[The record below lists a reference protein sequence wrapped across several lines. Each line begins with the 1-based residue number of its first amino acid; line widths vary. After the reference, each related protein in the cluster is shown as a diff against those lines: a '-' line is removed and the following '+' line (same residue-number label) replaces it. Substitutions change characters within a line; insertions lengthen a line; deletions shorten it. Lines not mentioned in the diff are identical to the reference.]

1 MTKNAPFT
9 TELQK
14 KIDTL
19 KARRKPIQMGNIHFD
34 SALLLAPMSSIC
46 NAPFRLLMEDLGAG
60 GTVSELISCH
70 GINYKNVRTTDMLKI
85 DSREKNI
92 GLQLFGEGAEA
103 MANAAKVAEEY
114 NPKFIDINMGCPVKK
129 VVGTGAGSSLLKD
142 TSALP
147 VFFSTIKKAIK
158 VPLTIKIRL
167 GWDHDS
173 INAMEVIHIAREE
186 GVEFVA
192 VHGRTRSQQYTGNAN
207 WDYLEELGK
216 KAPLDI
222 IGNGDLHTATLV
234 KARMSQTNCQALMLG
249 RGPLR
254 NPFLFLEP
262 YIEEGD
268 DIFFTPQDHLEVIK
282 KLIEYS
288 AEYAHSD
295 HTLLISVRKHL
306 IWMAAGYNNV
316 SYFRD
321 VIFKTPDLSE
331 TIKISEDFFLSL
343 KDQCQLVLSFVKIQE
358 YTVKLE
364 LIQIFQY
371 QIQEKV

>member
-1 MTKNAPFT
+1 MTKNAPFSP
-9 TELQK
+9 ELQK
-14 KIDTL
+14 KIDVL
-19 KARRKPIQMGNIHFD
+19 KARRTPIQMGSLSFD
-34 SALLLAPMSSIC
+34 SPLLLAPMSSIC
-46 NAPFRLLMEDLGAG
+46 TAPFRLLMEDLGAG
-60 GTVSELISCH
+60 GTVSELISIH
-70 GINYKNVRTTDMLKI
+70 GINYKNVRTVDMLKV
-85 DSREKNI
+85 DSREKNM

-103 MANAAKVAEEY
+103 FAEAAKVAEEF

-142 TSALP
+142 PSALP
-147 VFFSTIKKAIK
+147 PLFSAVKKAIK

-173 INAMEVIHIAREE
+173 INALEVIHIAKEE
-186 GVEFVA
+186 GIEFVA
-192 VHGRTRSQQYTGNAN
+192 VHGRTRAQQYTGNAN
-207 WDYLEELGK
+207 WDHLEFLGE

-234 KARMSQTNCQALMLG
+234 KNRMKTTKCQALMLG

-262 YIEEGD
+262 YMTEAD
-268 DIFFTPQDHLEVIK
+268 DIFFTPQDHLEVIN

-288 AEYAHSD
+288 VPYAHSD
-295 HTLLISVRKHL
+295 HTLLVSIRKHL

-321 VIFKTPDLSE
+321 MIFKTPDLKD
-331 TIKISEDFFLSL
+331 TMKISEDFFLSL
-343 KDQCQLVLSFVKIQE
+343 KDQRKRLQDHDSFM
-358 YTVKLE
+358 TSGHG
-364 LIQIFQY
+364 
-371 QIQEKV
+371 

>member
-9 TELQK
+9 PELQK

-19 KARRKPIQMGNIHFD
+19 KARRTPIQMGSLHFD
-34 SALLLAPMSSIC
+34 SPLLLAPMSSIGT
-46 NAPFRLLMEDLGAG
+46 APFRLLMEDLGAG

-70 GINYKNVRTTDMLKI
+70 GINYKNVRTTEMLKV
-85 DSREKNI
+85 DPREKNI

-103 MANAAKVAEEY
+103 MAEAAKVAESF

-142 TSALP
+142 PSTLP
-147 VFFSTIKKAIK
+147 HFFSTIKKAIK
-158 VPLTIKIRL
+158 LPLTIKIRT

-173 INAMEVIHIAREE
+173 INALEIIHIAKEE
-186 GVEFVA
+186 GIEFVA
-192 VHGRTRSQQYTGNAN
+192 VHGRTRAQQYTGNAN
-207 WDYLEELGK
+207 WEYLEHLGAK
-216 KAPLDI
+216 SPLDI
-222 IGNGDLHTATLV
+222 IGNGDLHTVNFV
-234 KARMSQTNCQALMLG
+234 KEKMKTTKCSALMLG

-262 YIEEGD
+262 YMLESD
-268 DIFFTPQDHLEVIK
+268 DIFFTPEDHLEVIK

-288 AEYAHSD
+288 HDYAHSD
-295 HTLLISVRKHL
+295 HTLLVSIRKHL

-321 VIFKTPDLSE
+321 MIFKTPDLNE
-331 TIKISEDFFLSL
+331 TIKISEDFFNSL
-343 KDQCQLVLSFVKIQE
+343 KDQRKRLQDHDSFM
-358 YTVKLE
+358 TSGHG
-364 LIQIFQY
+364 
-371 QIQEKV
+371 

>member
-9 TELQK
+9 PELQK
-14 KIDTL
+14 KIDIL
-19 KARRKPIQMGNIHFD
+19 KARRKPIHMGSLTFE
-34 SALLLAPMSSIC
+34 SPLLLAPMSSIC
-46 NAPFRLLMEDLGAG
+46 TAPFRLLMEDLGAG

-70 GINYKNVRTTDMLKI
+70 GINYKNVRTTEMLKI
-85 DSREKNI
+85 DPREKNI

-103 MANAAKVAEEY
+103 MAQAARVAEEFG
-114 NPKFIDINMGCPVKK
+114 PKFIDINMGCPVKK

-142 TSALP
+142 PSALP

-158 VPLTIKIRL
+158 VPLTIKIRT

-173 INAMEVIHIAREE
+173 INALEVIHIAKEE

-192 VHGRTRSQQYTGNAN
+192 VHGRTRAQQYTGHAN
-207 WDYLEELGK
+207 WDYLEHLGQK
-216 KAPLDI
+216 SPLDI
-222 IGNGDLHTATLV
+222 IGNGDLHTASLV
-234 KARMSQTNCQALMLG
+234 KAKMNSTHCQALMLG

-262 YIEEGD
+262 YLLDSD
-268 DIFFTPQDHLEVIK
+268 DIFFTPEDHLEVIK

-288 AEYAHSD
+288 RDYAHSD

-321 VIFKTPDLSE
+321 MIFKTPDLND
-331 TIKISEDFFLSL
+331 TIKVSEDFFNSL
-343 KDQCQLVLSFVKIQE
+343 TDQRKRLQDHDSFM
-358 YTVKLE
+358 TSGHG
-364 LIQIFQY
+364 
-371 QIQEKV
+371 

>member
-1 MTKNAPFT
+1 MTKNAPFSP
-9 TELQK
+9 ELQK
-14 KIDTL
+14 KIDVL
-19 KARRKPIQMGNIHFD
+19 KARRTPIQMGSLSFD
-34 SALLLAPMSSIC
+34 SPLLLAPMSSIC
-46 NAPFRLLMEDLGAG
+46 TAPFRLLMEDLGAG
-60 GTVSELISCH
+60 GTVSELISIH
-70 GINYKNVRTTDMLKI
+70 GINYKNVRTVDMLKV
-85 DSREKNI
+85 DPREKNM

-103 MANAAKVAEEY
+103 FAEAAKVAEEF

-142 TSALP
+142 PSALP
-147 VFFSTIKKAIK
+147 PLFSAVKKAIK

-173 INAMEVIHIAREE
+173 INALEVIHIAKEE
-186 GVEFVA
+186 GIEFVA
-192 VHGRTRSQQYTGNAN
+192 VHGRTRAQQYTGNAN
-207 WDYLEELGK
+207 WDHLEFLGE

-222 IGNGDLHTATLV
+222 IGNGDLHTSTLV
-234 KARMSQTNCQALMLG
+234 KNRMKTTKCQALMLG

-262 YIEEGD
+262 YMTEAD

-288 AEYAHSD
+288 VPYAHSD
-295 HTLLISVRKHL
+295 HTLLVSIRKHL

-321 VIFKTPDLSE
+321 VIFKTPDLKD
-331 TIKISEDFFLSL
+331 TMKISEDFFLSL
-343 KDQCQLVLSFVKIQE
+343 KDQRKRLQDHDSFM
-358 YTVKLE
+358 TSGHG
-364 LIQIFQY
+364 
-371 QIQEKV
+371 

>member
-1 MTKNAPFT
+1 MTKNAPFSP
-9 TELQK
+9 ELQK
-14 KIDTL
+14 KIDVL
-19 KARRKPIQMGNIHFD
+19 KARRTPIQMGSLSFD
-34 SALLLAPMSSIC
+34 SPLLLAPMSSIC
-46 NAPFRLLMEDLGAG
+46 TAPFRLLMEDLGAG
-60 GTVSELISCH
+60 GTVSELISIH
-70 GINYKNVRTTDMLKI
+70 GINYKNVRTIDMLKV
-85 DSREKNI
+85 DSREKNM

-103 MANAAKVAEEY
+103 FAEAAKVAEEF

-142 TSALP
+142 PSALP
-147 VFFSTIKKAIK
+147 PLFSAVKKAIK

-173 INAMEVIHIAREE
+173 INALEVIHIAKEE
-186 GVEFVA
+186 GIEFVA
-192 VHGRTRSQQYTGNAN
+192 VHGRTRAQQYTGNAN
-207 WDYLEELGK
+207 WDHLEFLGE

-234 KARMSQTNCQALMLG
+234 KNRMKTTKCQALMLG

-262 YIEEGD
+262 YMTEAD
-268 DIFFTPQDHLEVIK
+268 DIFFTPQDHLEVIN

-288 AEYAHSD
+288 VPYAHSD
-295 HTLLISVRKHL
+295 HTLLVSIRKHL

-321 VIFKTPDLSE
+321 MIFKTPDLKD

-343 KDQCQLVLSFVKIQE
+343 KDQRKRLQDHDSFM
-358 YTVKLE
+358 TSGHG
-364 LIQIFQY
+364 
-371 QIQEKV
+371 